1 MLTIRS
7 CLSFLYILHSNP
19 TLQQQV
25 FDYGGLEHLCS
36 LISTA
41 EPDLVQ
47 RRSLFALSSLLRGNV
62 RHQLLFLEQCRGL
75 EVLGKSFNERSPQ
88 VQLKAV
94 TLLTDIMSEQVQKL
108 LYMIL

>member
-1 MLTIRS
+1 MLI
-7 CLSFLYILHSNP
+7 FLILHSNP

-25 FDYGGLEHLCS
+25 FDYGGLQHLCS

-41 EPDLVQ
+41 EPNLVQ

-94 TLLTDIMSEQVQKL
+94 TLLTDIMSEQVLKFNINIVQ
-108 LYMIL
+108 